1 LNFYAGNFILRSGA
15 ISDIE
20 ASSMNPKT
28 SFTQVL
34 TPAQQESLIELLKA
48 GNYHPITVP
57 YTRYAAETPDCRI
70 HVYLSG
76 KCLVQGR
83 GTEEFITF
91 ILEPQILLAPRLG
104 YETILDPD
112 SIKPHMGV
120 DESGKGDFFGPL
132 VTAGAFV
139 DEKLYGPLK
148 DLGVRDSKTITS
160 DAKAIDMARSIERLL
175 GPRKTVV
182 MIGPARYNSFHIKV
196 KSVNNILAW
205 AHARCIENILMVVP
219 DCPRAISDQFGQKQ
233 QVIRALMQKGKKIE
247 LVQRHKAESDLAVAA
262 ASVLARAGFLL
273 ALKKIGATYNR
284 TIPKGAS
291 PAVIKAGCELVK
303 AHGPQIL
310 NEVSKNHFRT
320 TDVILEQCGLS
331 RKDLV
336 SKTSAVSEE

>member
-1 LNFYAGNFILRSGA
+1 
-15 ISDIE
+15 
-20 ASSMNPKT
+20 MNPKM

-34 TPAQQESLIELLKA
+34 TPAQQESLIELLKT
-48 GNYHPITVP
+48 GNYRPLTVP
-57 YTRYAAETPDCRI
+57 HTRYAAETENCRI
-70 HVYLSG
+70 HVYQSG

-112 SIKPHMGV
+112 SIKPHFGI

-132 VTAGAFV
+132 VAAGAYV
-139 DEKLYGPLK
+139 DESLFEPLRA
-148 DLGVRDSKTITS
+148 LGVRDSKTITS
-160 DAKAIDMARSIERLL
+160 DAKAIEMAHSIERLL
-175 GPRKTVV
+175 GPRRTVV
-182 MIGPARYNSFHIKV
+182 LIGPARYNALHYKM
-196 KSVNNILAW
+196 KSVNSLLAW
-205 AHARCIENILMVVP
+205 AHARCIENLLTVVP

-233 QVIRALMQKGKKIE
+233 QVIRALMQKGRKID

-291 PAVIKAGCELVK
+291 PAVIKAGCELVQ
-303 AHGPQIL
+303 AHGPRVL
-310 NEVSKNHFRT
+310 NEISKSHFRT
-320 TDVILEQCGLS
+320 TEVILEQCGFS
-331 RKDLV
+331 RKDLAPA
-336 SKTSAVSEE
+336 TSALPEE